1 MAKSKKSKK
10 LKYDRAHFQFSKEQ
24 KISIV
29 KEIESGK
36 LTRKEAREK
45 YNIVG
50 HGTLN
55 SWLLQYSSNP
65 EGMIGKQHKK
75 AEQRLAAY
83 KIVTGES
90 TVDEISLAMGLT
102 RGTVSGWVRKYK
114 NDVQQNPL
122 PPVASSQS
130 KQVGNSDRGQQK
142 ALGELK
148 LKVAGLEMM
157 IDIAE
162 KELKIDI
169 RKKSGT
175 KQ

>member
-1 MAKSKKSKK
+1 MKKSKKSKK
-10 LKYDRAHFQFSKEQ
+10 LKYDRTHLQFSREQ

-29 KEIESGK
+29 GEIESGK

-65 EGMIGKQHKK
+65 EGMIGKLHKK
-75 AEQRLAAY
+75 ADQRLAAY

-90 TVDEISLAMGLT
+90 TVDKTALAMGVT

-114 NDVQQNPL
+114 NDVHQNL
-122 PPVASSQS
+122 PPAVASNQFHQLST
-130 KQVGNSDRGQQK
+130 SDKVQQK
-142 ALGELK
+142 AFDELK
-148 LKVAGLEMM
+148 LKIAGLEMM

>member
-1 MAKSKKSKK
+1 MSKSKKI
-10 LKYDRAHFQFSKEQ
+10 KYERAHLHFSKEQ
-24 KISIV
+24 RIRIV
-29 KEIESGK
+29 QEIESGQ
-36 LTRKEAREK
+36 LTRKEAMEK

-55 SWLLQYSSNP
+55 SWLRQYSNNP
-65 EGMIGKQHKK
+65 AGVVGKRYKK
-75 AEQRLAAY
+75 ADQRLAAY
-83 KIVTGES
+83 KIITGES
-90 TVDEISLAMGLT
+90 TMEAIARAMQIAT
-102 RGTVSGWVRKYK
+102 NTVYGWVRKYK
-114 NDVQQNPL
+114 MDVQQKSP
-122 PPVASSQS
+122 STTKEKS
-130 KQVGNSDRGQQK
+130 KEQPAEVDKAKQK
-142 ALGELK
+142 EIEELK

>member
-1 MAKSKKSKK
+1 MSKSKKI
-10 LKYDRAHFQFSKEQ
+10 KYERAHLHFSKEQ
-24 KISIV
+24 KIRIV
-29 KEIESGK
+29 QEIESGQV
-36 LTRKEAREK
+36 TRKEAMEK

-55 SWLLQYSSNP
+55 SWLRQYSNNP
-65 EGMIGKQHKK
+65 EGVVNKKYKK
-75 AEQRLAAY
+75 ADQRLAAY
-83 KIVTGES
+83 KIITGES
-90 TVDEISLAMGLT
+90 TVDEIARSMEIAT
-102 RGTVSGWVRKYK
+102 NTVSGWVRKYK
-114 NDVQQNPL
+114 KDLQHKSP
-122 PPVASSQS
+122 STS
-130 KQVGNSDRGQQK
+130 KEKSKEQPTEVDKAKQK
-142 ALGELK
+142 EIEELK